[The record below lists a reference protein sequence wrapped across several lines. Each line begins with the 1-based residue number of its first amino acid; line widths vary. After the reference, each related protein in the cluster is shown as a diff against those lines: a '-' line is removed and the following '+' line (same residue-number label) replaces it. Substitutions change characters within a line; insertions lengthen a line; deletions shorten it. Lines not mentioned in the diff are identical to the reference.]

1 MNLDYNSLLLSLGF
15 AAAGLSAAMLIMWLS
30 ARQERF
36 MLTWAVGVMCVM
48 GSILAYSLYVQTPLV
63 LWRTASTAL
72 FLIGISLIFAAA
84 DHFRNRRFD
93 WRRGAIPLAVSS
105 VLVIPLIM
113 SPWDGLGFIAYNL
126 AAAVLL
132 IATGYEYFRS
142 RAEAPVQLWSMAVLY
157 AATGVSFGLCAV
169 VLIAE
174 GAYVIGQAP
183 RNWAE
188 DLSMI
193 VSIAGITGVGALSLS
208 LSQTRLARRHRHDAM
223 TDAQTG
229 LRNRRA
235 LFDAY
240 RADRVAAET
249 AIVVFDLDD
258 FKDINDRFGHA
269 VGDEVIIRFSDVLM
283 HVARDT
289 DIAARIGGEE
299 FCLVINRTTAAVAGL
314 VAERIREAFA
324 REAVVVDGATLRCT
338 VSAGVAYVARGGE
351 SLDSVMR
358 RADEALYAAKR
369 AGRNRVSF
377 PRMAFAAA

>member
-1 MNLDYNSLLLSLGF
+1 
-15 AAAGLSAAMLIMWLS
+15 
-30 ARQERF
+30 
-36 MLTWAVGVMCVM
+36 
-48 GSILAYSLYVQTPLV
+48 
-63 LWRTASTAL
+63 
-72 FLIGISLIFAAA
+72 
-84 DHFRNRRFD
+84 
-93 WRRGAIPLAVSS
+93 
-105 VLVIPLIM
+105 
-113 SPWDGLGFIAYNL
+113 
-126 AAAVLL
+126 
-132 IATGYEYFRS
+132 
-142 RAEAPVQLWSMAVLY
+142 MAVLY
-157 AATGVSFGLCAV
+157 AATGVSFGLCAA

-183 RNWAE
+183 RTWAE
-188 DLSMI
+188 DLSLI
-193 VSIAGITGVGALSLS
+193 VSIAGIRGVGALSLS